1 MRGKW
6 NTDEGSEKIT
16 YNFGREISSDGV
28 ICVRDLGVNRR

>member
-16 YNFGREISSDGV
+16 YNFGREVSHV
-28 ICVRDLGVNRR
+28 IYVRDLGVNRR